1 MFSTVQTSPFHVFA
15 MWQLFEQI
23 SPPQAPFAVGSFI
36 SFCPMF
42 FFFLIVQLAEAW
54 QEVEVAKSRAR
65 QLQDQVEELQEKVSV
80 GGNRGDVS
88 LLSELEISLEA
99 ADLGVSKEQVSRS
112 LLRTFLTPDTE
123 QI

>member
-1 MFSTVQTSPFHVFA
+1 M
-15 MWQLFEQI
+15 
-23 SPPQAPFAVGSFI
+23 
-36 SFCPMF
+36 
-42 FFFLIVQLAEAW
+42 
-54 QEVEVAKSRAR
+54 AKSRAQ

-112 LLRTFLTPDTE
+112 LLRAFLTPDTE

>member
-1 MFSTVQTSPFHVFA
+1 
-15 MWQLFEQI
+15 
-23 SPPQAPFAVGSFI
+23 
-36 SFCPMF
+36 MF
-42 FFFLIVQLAEAW
+42 FFFFIQLAEAW
-54 QEVEVAKSRAR
+54 QEVEVAKSRAQ

-99 ADLGVSKEQVSRS
+99 ADLGVSKEQVSSS
-112 LLRTFLTPDTE
+112 LLRAFLTPDTE